1 MMKCRQVR
9 ILMHCGFAGCPTL
22 IPTVLKSVCPLPC
35 LRPAQPSTDLRD
47 NSCPARLATYRKSQ
61 EPWYFW
67 HGIAQHFFGSPV
79 RGPVDFAQVWQP
91 MLRVLTA
98 RNTVFVVCTAIVIH
112 VAPRDTHPRSVP
124 GRIGIIDQQRG
135 TGVFQC
141 KSCAKMAGTRLLTLR
156 RNIFRRLNNNHCLV
170 LDCPLST
177 TCPGCPQCA
186 TCQARLCDPSL
197 FLNFEGK
204 TLQTRTSAGQT
215 HLPWIVLL
223 QPCKVVG
230 ISLCGGTN
238 RTFSNSSRYASQLEA
253 VESIRLT

>member
-1 MMKCRQVR
+1 MDLLDVRHLFRQYSKVFA
-9 ILMHCGFAGCPTL
+9 HCPVSGLHNHPQISETTHGLQDWQHIGKAKNLGTFGM
-22 IPTVLKSVCPLPC
+22 VL
-35 LRPAQPSTDLRD
+35 PSIF
-47 NSCPARLATYRKSQ
+47 C
-61 EPWYFW
+61 
-67 HGIAQHFFGSPV
+67 GSPV

-141 KSCAKMAGTRLLTLR
+141 KSCAKVAGTRLLTLR

-186 TCQARLCDPSL
+186 TCQARFAILL
-197 FLNFEGK
+197 FFS
-204 TLQTRTSAGQT
+204 TLKEKLYRLG
-215 HLPWIVLL
+215 HL
-223 QPCKVVG
+223 QG
-230 ISLCGGTN
+230 
-238 RTFSNSSRYASQLEA
+238 
-253 VESIRLT
+253 RLTFLGLYCCNLARL